1 MKADLKQ
8 ATANEL
14 WLNYFNQ
21 YLFEKN
27 VITETQRNKMKN
39 SIALKC
45 RAKNTK
51 IFKNYKHFS
60 CISKSSVV

>member
-27 VITETQRNKMKN
+27 VITETERNKMKN
-39 SIALKC
+39 LIALKC
-45 RAKNTK
+45 RAKNA
-51 IFKNYKHFS
+51 KNL
-60 CISKSSVV
+60 